1 MGFAVT
7 VIYIIFFILQIE
19 MLEEQKSSIRHNLDS
34 LLELAMERDICA
46 SEKFEEVIVIE
57 DHLAE
62 PLLGL

>member
-7 VIYIIFFILQIE
+7 AIYIIFFILQIK
-19 MLEEQKSSIRHNLDS
+19 MLEEQKSSSRQNLDS
-34 LLELAMERDICA
+34 LIELAMERDICA
-46 SEKFEEVIVIE
+46 SEKFDKVIVIE